1 MKIKLI
7 LIALITLFIGELGY
21 CCTTFVLKGPDGK
34 ISFGRNLDFPV
45 GEGHIHINYRNMV
58 KTTYIAA
65 PEKPMTWVSKYGS
78 VTFNQ
83 AGREF
88 PYGGMNEAGL
98 VIEQMWLQEAKYP
111 AADDRYGMNELQWMQ
126 YQLDNSA
133 SVKDVID
140 SDSLVR
146 ITYMPTSF
154 LHFLVS
160 DASGDVATIEYLDGK
175 MVVHRGEQLPY
186 SVLANCIYENSLEY
200 KSSKDKKE
208 GKQYNDWTENSSGR
222 FVTAVSMI
230 EAYRGSEDRIDY
242 SYSILE
248 SVAQPGGT
256 KWSIV
261 YDISNKVIYYRT
273 ELNPVRQMI
282 DLKKIDFSCND
293 QSLYVPM
300 SEMLSE
306 GNGFR
311 TLTYEDNV
319 NLFKT
324 LKNGVDFLKDAVPD
338 EAVEGFG
345 RYFETIKCK

>member
-1 MKIKLI
+1 MKIKII
-7 LIALITLFIGELGY
+7 LLALVTLFIGEWGF

-126 YQLDNSA
+126 YQLDNLA
-133 SVKDVID
+133 SVKYVID

>member
-1 MKIKLI
+1 MKTKLI
-7 LIALITLFIGELGY
+7 LLTFIALFIGEAGF

-160 DASGDVATIEYLDGK
+160 DASGDVAVIEYLDGK

-200 KSSKDKKE
+200 KSSKDQKE

-222 FVTAVSMI
+222 FVTAASMI

-311 TLTYEDNV
+311 ALTYEDNV
-319 NLFKT
+319 NLFRT
-324 LKNGVDFLKDAVPD
+324 LKNGVDFLKDAVPE

>member
-1 MKIKLI
+1 MKIKII
-7 LIALITLFIGELGY
+7 LLALVTLFIGEWGF

-133 SVKDVID
+133 SVKYVID

-248 SVAQPGGT
+248 SAAQPGGT

>member
-7 LIALITLFIGELGY
+7 LLALVTLFIGEWGF

-133 SVKDVID
+133 SVQDVID
-140 SDSLVR
+140 SDTLVR
-146 ITYMPTSF
+146 ITYMPTSY

-160 DASGDVATIEYLDGK
+160 DASGDVATIEYLEGK
-175 MVVHRGEQLPY
+175 MVVHRGKQLPY
-186 SVLANCIYENSLEY
+186 TVLANCIYENSLEY
-200 KSSKDKKE
+200 KTSMDLGSEKE
-208 GKQYNDWTENSSGR
+208 YADWTVNSSGR
-222 FVTAVSMI
+222 FVKAASLIRDYNST
-230 EAYRGSEDRIDY
+230 EDRIDY
-242 SYSILE
+242 SFSILD
-248 SVAQPGGT
+248 SVAQGPHT
-256 KWSIV
+256 QWSIV
-261 YDISNKVIYYRT
+261 YDISDMVIHYRSQI
-273 ELNPVRQMI
+273 NPVRQTI
-282 DLKKIDFSCND
+282 DLKNIDFSCND
-293 QSLYVPM
+293 QSLFVPM
-300 SEMLSE
+300 SEMISQ
-306 GNGFR
+306 GPGFR
-311 TLTYEDNV
+311 NLTYEDNV
-319 NLFKT
+319 NMFRT
-324 LKNGVDFLKDAVPD
+324 LKNGVDFLKDAVP
-338 EAVEGFG
+338 EGAVEGFG
-345 RYFETIKCK
+345 RYFESITCK